1 MSSSLR
7 GNFAP
12 HRFTSLSRSNAP
24 SVSERGDQLQPTTV
38 FGVEVD
44 PLHAGNDVGAI
55 VNGHQNPVGGAAQ
68 PELNGRSAVED
79 GIGNKFVDH
88 YYEIAGQVRSDCP
101 SGQHVRS
108 EPTDA
113 GHGFC
118 FGKNREYDERR
129 AQRLAGNLGDEHGN
143 VIVGP
148 IGEQRVNQCLRQ
160 ILDPT
165 AVDGKCADK
174 VIDPVFDVATAMF
187 HQAVRVQSQYISGR
201 QG

>member
-88 YYEIAGQVRSDCP
+88 YYNCLLYTSP
-101 SGQHVRS
+101 SPR
-108 EPTDA
+108 D
-113 GHGFC
+113 
-118 FGKNREYDERR
+118 
-129 AQRLAGNLGDEHGN
+129 
-143 VIVGP
+143 
-148 IGEQRVNQCLRQ
+148 
-160 ILDPT
+160 
-165 AVDGKCADK
+165 
-174 VIDPVFDVATAMF
+174 
-187 HQAVRVQSQYISGR
+187 
-201 QG
+201 